1 MTSKP
6 KGTVKR
12 AAKTC
17 NLFCNI
23 AAKRMLR
30 VLAPTFK
37 PVLQHIKVA
46 ASCVNTDFWLDKI
59 TREFS
64 LYTGVTSLAAK
75 QVCHVAT
82 RSTVPLCHLWPVAP
96 VSRPCVPC
104 GPSCPLC
111 PLWLLWTVWTL
122 WALCSMLPLCRSFPW
137 WPLCP
142 PVPLVAPM
150 ALVFVVSPVVPVSSV
165 SVVAPVAPVPLERAT
180 LAKPAKTRYKF
191 SEWPPNHQKPEKG
204 FEKFYINS
212 CTSLIATELDLS
224 EEITDK

>member
-1 MTSKP
+1 MIGWDISCYQQMTSKP

-17 NLFCNI
+17 NFFCNI

-37 PVLQHIKVA
+37 PLLQHIKVA

-96 VSRPCVPC
+96 GPGLVSPVAPRVPYVPC
-104 GPSCPLC
+104 GFCGPCRPCGPFVLCCPFAALSLGGPCVPLC
-111 PLWLLWTVWTL
+111 PLW
-122 WALCSMLPLCRSFPW
+122 PL
-137 WPLCP
+137 WPLCSLC
-142 PVPLVAPM
+142 PLWSLCLLCPLWPLWPLFLWNERRSRSQRKRDISFPNDHQTTRNQKRALRNSILTVARP
-150 ALVFVVSPVVPVSSV
+150 
-165 SVVAPVAPVPLERAT
+165 
-180 LAKPAKTRYKF
+180 
-191 SEWPPNHQKPEKG
+191 
-204 FEKFYINS
+204 
-212 CTSLIATELDLS
+212 
-224 EEITDK
+224 

>member
-17 NLFCNI
+17 NLFWNI

-30 VLAPTFK
+30 VLPPTFK
-37 PVLQHIKVA
+37 PLLQHIKVA

-150 ALVFVVSPVVPVSSV
+150 ALVFVVSPVALCLLCPLWPLWPLFLWNERRSRSQRKRDI
-165 SVVAPVAPVPLERAT
+165 SFPNDHQTTRNQKRALRNSILTVARP
-180 LAKPAKTRYKF
+180 
-191 SEWPPNHQKPEKG
+191 
-204 FEKFYINS
+204 
-212 CTSLIATELDLS
+212 
-224 EEITDK
+224 

>member
-23 AAKRMLR
+23 AAKRMLH
-30 VLAPTFK
+30 VLPPTFK

-59 TREFS
+59 TREFA

-111 PLWLLWTVWTL
+111 PLWLLWTVRTL
-122 WALCSMLPLCRSFPW
+122 WALCSMLPFAALSLGGPCDSLCPLWSLWLLCSLCPLWSLCLLCPFWPLWPLFLWNEGRSRSQRKRDISFPNDHQ
-137 WPLCP
+137 
-142 PVPLVAPM
+142 ATRNQKK
-150 ALVFVVSPVVPVSSV
+150 ALRNS
-165 SVVAPVAPVPLERAT
+165 
-180 LAKPAKTRYKF
+180 KF
-191 SEWPPNHQKPEKG
+191 
-204 FEKFYINS
+204 
-212 CTSLIATELDLS
+212 
-224 EEITDK
+224 

>member
-1 MTSKP
+1 MTNKP

-12 AAKTC
+12 AVKTC
-17 NLFCNI
+17 NLFYNI
-23 AAKRMLR
+23 VAKRMLR
-30 VLAPTFK
+30 VLPPIFK

-46 ASCVNTDFWLDKI
+46 ASCVNTDFWLGKI
-59 TREFS
+59 TPEFTS
-64 LYTGVTSLAAK
+64 YTGVTSLAAK

-82 RSTVPLCHLWPVAP
+82 RSTVPLCHLWPVTP
-96 VSRPCVPC
+96 VARPCVLC

-111 PLWLLWTVWTL
+111 PLWLLWTAWTL

-150 ALVFVVSPVVPVSSV
+150 APVFVVSPVVPV
-165 SVVAPVAPVPLERAT
+165 PPERGT

-212 CTSLIATELDLS
+212 FTSLIATELDLS
-224 EEITDK
+224 EEITGK